1 MPIFIHYQTASKE
14 WEQTENT
21 NAVPDDALFIWYDFI
36 NATSEES
43 ELLASKFH
51 FNTLAIEDTIKT
63 VSRPKFKEYQE
74 YQFLVL
80 HLINPKDY
88 RAQAINLFMKDNI
101 LVTYHQDRLK
111 KLGNI
116 EKAIQRRYPSQL
128 VTPADIAFIILDL
141 IVDSYFEYVYHI
153 EDEVF
158 SFEDRHVN
166 DATDNKLMEDVF
178 QIRSLII
185 KLKRVTVP
193 MQELIQHVKDETSF
207 IKTKK
212 QKMYIHHIEDHII
225 KQMHIIKSAQEMT
238 GDIRDNYD
246 SLNSYRLN
254 NVMKILTLVSVIF
267 LPLTLITGIYG
278 MNFRNMPE
286 LQWDFGYFAVLAV
299 MLFISVILIIYFKFK
314 KWF

>member
-14 WEQTENT
+14 WKQAENIT
-21 NAVPDDALFIWYDFI
+21 SVPGDALFIWYDFV

-43 ELLASKFH
+43 KLLASKFH
-51 FNTLAIEDTIKT
+51 FNTLAIEDTVKT
-63 VSRPKFKEYQE
+63 VSRPKFKEYQD
-74 YQFLVL
+74 YQFLVY

-88 RAQAINLFMKDNI
+88 RAQAINLFMKGHI

-111 KLGNI
+111 RLGNI
-116 EKAIQRRYPSQL
+116 EGAIQKRYPSQL
-128 VTPADIAFIILDL
+128 VTPADIAFIILDF

-178 QIRSLII
+178 QIRSVII
-185 KLKRVTVP
+185 KIKRVTMP

-207 IKTKK
+207 IQSKK

-225 KQMHIIKSAQEMT
+225 KQIHIIKSAQEMT

-299 MLFISVILIIYFKFK
+299 MLLISIVLIIYFKFK

>member
-101 LVTYHQDRLK
+101 LVTSHQDRLK

-116 EKAIQRRYPSQL
+116 EKAIQRRSPSQL

-193 MQELIQHVKDETSF
+193 MRELIQHVKDETSF

-225 KQMHIIKSAQEMT
+225 KQMHIIKYAQEMT

>member
-116 EKAIQRRYPSQL
+116 EKAIQRRSPSQL

>member
-116 EKAIQRRYPSQL
+116 EKSIQRRYPSQL

>member
-278 MNFRNMPE
+278 MNFRNIPE

>member
-158 SFEDRHVN
+158 FLLK
-166 DATDNKLMEDVF
+166 TGMLMML
-178 QIRSLII
+178 QI
-185 KLKRVTVP
+185 
-193 MQELIQHVKDETSF
+193 TS
-207 IKTKK
+207 
-212 QKMYIHHIEDHII
+212 
-225 KQMHIIKSAQEMT
+225 
-238 GDIRDNYD
+238 
-246 SLNSYRLN
+246 
-254 NVMKILTLVSVIF
+254 
-267 LPLTLITGIYG
+267 
-278 MNFRNMPE
+278 
-286 LQWDFGYFAVLAV
+286 
-299 MLFISVILIIYFKFK
+299 
-314 KWF
+314 